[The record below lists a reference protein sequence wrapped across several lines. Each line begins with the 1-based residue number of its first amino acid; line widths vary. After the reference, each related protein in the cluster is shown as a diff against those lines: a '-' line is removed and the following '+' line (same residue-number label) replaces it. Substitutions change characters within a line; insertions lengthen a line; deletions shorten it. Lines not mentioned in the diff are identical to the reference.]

1 MINKNAKSFYIDKK
15 YLYSTIALFLVF
27 VTFGIYSYI
36 KLQNQIVSNYLTK
49 ISHISRITEIKINLY
64 FSLLEEKLKL
74 IRQSPVV
81 QEFLKRSAIRNK
93 NDNYEI
99 IRDYLKNTF
108 SNFGLKEFI
117 ILDRNKNL
125 LAYHNDAQHSVNP
138 ISRLETIN
146 EIFNSNSDQIS
157 DLTFDSNLDKPVFYA
172 YSTINLDENLNFK
185 IYLTF
190 DANKSFYKLLEIE
203 TIKETGL
210 EAILLKIQNDELIY
224 ISNSKFIGNIAF
236 RLKTSSSKYLNGK
249 MVNEKGEKFH
259 EINDY
264 RGKRVFAYYT
274 FIPRWN
280 WFLVVK
286 ADSDD
291 AIRQEKKFYFSIFG
305 TIIFVTAVFIISV
318 NNIFKKEKERL
329 LKETDELK
337 RQKELISKKYDYV
350 TKLANDA
357 IIISDAQNRIIDFNE
372 RFVEMYHIN
381 LNQNDILKLND
392 ILTETLQTHWLD
404 YVKTIKSNNGLIFET
419 THKKLNGD
427 IFNVQVSAKFIEID
441 GNEYLIQFIR
451 DFEERKRIENELIAA
466 KQKAEESDKLKSNF
480 LSMMSHEVRT
490 PINIIL
496 GAVDILK
503 NSLTDEI
510 LKQTE
515 HLFDMI
521 MRNGKRLLTLISD
534 IIDISRI
541 ESNELKL
548 EFIIRNAESLI
559 VDVISEYD
567 QIANNKGLQIITNF
581 QATNPYLRIDEVR
594 FVQIINNLISN
605 AIKFTSQGG
614 ITISTKNVDESLQ
627 ISVKDTG
634 IGIPKSALK
643 EIFGLFR
650 QAHEGF
656 SRNFEG
662 AGLGLT
668 ITQKLTK
675 MMGGEIFVDSEEN
688 VGSTF
693 TVVFPVIK
701 SDEIDEKLLND
712 LKKRTHDYFVPT
724 ILIVNNNK
732 DESFY
737 LESLMIRLGFDYYTI
752 YEGKKIISL
761 LKHKTFDCVLYTIN
775 PENELEAEK
784 TINEIRNNYKME
796 SLKIIALLSP
806 NTILSSRRRLL
817 ELGFDL
823 VRDKPISFE
832 DLSKAL
838 LTVLTYK
845 NN

>member
-1 MINKNAKSFYIDKK
+1 MINQNAKSFNIDKK
-15 YLYSTIALFLVF
+15 YLYSTIALFIVF
-27 VTFGIYSYI
+27 VTFAIYSYF
-36 KLQNQIVSNYLTK
+36 KLQNQIVSNYLIK
-49 ISHISRITEIKINLY
+49 LSQISRTIEIKINLY
-64 FSLLEEKLKL
+64 FTLLEDKLKL
-74 IRQSPVV
+74 INQSPVV
-81 QEFLKRSAIRNK
+81 KEFLKRSASRNE
-93 NDNYEI
+93 NNNEI

-117 ILDRNKNL
+117 ILERDKIL
-125 LAYHNDAQHSVNP
+125 LAYHNDVQHSINP
-138 ISRLETIN
+138 FSQLQSIN

-157 DLTFDSNLDKPVFYA
+157 DLTFDSDLKRPVFYA
-172 YSTINLDENLNFK
+172 HSKINIDENLDLK
-185 IYLTF
+185 LYLTF
-190 DANKSFYKLLEIE
+190 DANESFYKLLEFDNTNE
-203 TIKETGL
+203 ANL
-210 EAILLKIQNDELIY
+210 EAVLLKIQNDEMIY
-224 ISNSKFIGNIAF
+224 ISNSRFLGDIAF
-236 RLKTSSSKYLNGK
+236 RLKTSSSKHLNGELIS
-249 MVNEKGEKFH
+249 NEREKFF
-259 EINDY
+259 EISDY
-264 RGKRVFAYYT
+264 RGKKVYAYYT

-286 ADSDD
+286 VDNED
-291 AIRQEKKFYFSIFG
+291 AIRQAKKFYFSIFG
-305 TIIFVTAVFIISV
+305 TIIFVTAVFLISV
-318 NNIFKKEKERL
+318 NNIFKKEKGRL
-329 LKETDELK
+329 LKETNELK

-350 TKLANDA
+350 TRLANDA
-357 IIISDAQNRIIDFNE
+357 IIISDNQNRIIDFNE

-392 ILTETLQTHWLD
+392 IFTETLQKQWLD

-419 THKKLNGD
+419 IHKKMNGEV
-427 IFNVQVSAKFIEID
+427 FNVQVSAKFIEID
-441 GNEYLIQFIR
+441 GNEYLIQLVR
-451 DFEERKRIENELIAA
+451 NFEERKRIENELIAA
-466 KQKAEESDKLKSNF
+466 KQKAEESDRLKSNF

-490 PINIIL
+490 PVNIIL

-503 NSLTDEI
+503 SSLRDDMIKE
-510 LKQTE
+510 TE

-521 MRNGKRLLTLISD
+521 TRNGKRLLTLISD

-548 EFIIRNAESLI
+548 EFIIRNAESIIL
-559 VDVISEYD
+559 DVISEYE
-567 QIANNKGLQIITNF
+567 QTAKNKGLQIITNF
-581 QATNPYLRIDEVR
+581 QSTNPYIRIDEVR
-594 FVQIINNLISN
+594 FIQIITNLLTN

-614 ITISTKNVDESLQ
+614 ITISTKNVDDSLH

-643 EIFGLFR
+643 DIFGLFR
-650 QAHEGF
+650 QAHEGY

-675 MMGGEIFVDSEEN
+675 MMGGEIFVESEEN

-712 LKKRTHDYFVPT
+712 LQNRKRDYFVPT

-737 LESLMIRLGFDYYTI
+737 LESLMIRLGFDYYSI
-752 YEGKKIISL
+752 NEGKKIISL
-761 LKHKTFDCVLYTIN
+761 LKHKTFDCILYSIN

-784 TINEIRNNYKME
+784 TIDEIRNKNRME
-796 SLKIIALLSP
+796 NLRIIALRSP
-806 NTILSSRRRLL
+806 NSILTHQRLL

-823 VRDKPISFE
+823 VKDKPVSFE
-832 DLSKAL
+832 EISKAFL
-838 LTVLTYK
+838 IVLTSK
-845 NN
+845 K